1 MPKFGQTI
9 HKLLPPA
16 LLKVEVRNLPLKRS
30 ILSIAKKLRNAS
42 SEQLRKVYITLGLSY
57 QERMHQKNLR
67 SELQRRKDAGESDL
81 AVRRGQIVKLQGSL
95 QKWTFLLLFLSSS
108 ALFLVVITRVGNT
121 FSFTSVVTEP
131 LFKKTTNCEHSFYS
145 LDKALG
151 TIYVLYTNYDQLIN
165 KCDELLTIVDD
176 VKPDLV
182 LLTEVIPKAQILP
195 IGLPNI
201 SIPGFLLFTNFDPDL
216 PHLGKSGYRRL
227 AIYVA
232 DYLHPT
238 QVTYHSVFKEHLWTS
253 ISLDNTENL
262 LIGNIYRSPS
272 SDKFTSTNELC
283 GLINCVNNTKP
294 SYLLIVGDFNYPNID
309 WHRGCLAK
317 VDHSE
322 QLFFDT
328 IQDCVLFQLVMQP
341 ARFRQGAEPHIL
353 DLILTNAEAM
363 IHNIKFTAGLGNS
376 DHVCIQ
382 FGLNCTANRSVSNN
396 IGYNYFKAD

>member
-1 MPKFGQTI
+1 M
-9 HKLLPPA
+9 
-16 LLKVEVRNLPLKRS
+16 
-30 ILSIAKKLRNAS
+30 
-42 SEQLRKVYITLGLSY
+42 
-57 QERMHQKNLR
+57 
-67 SELQRRKDAGESDL
+67 
-81 AVRRGQIVKLQGSL
+81 
-95 QKWTFLLLFLSSS
+95 
-108 ALFLVVITRVGNT
+108 GNT
-121 FSFTSVVTEP
+121 FSFTSVVTEL
-131 LFKKTTNCEHSFYS
+131 LFKKTTDCEHSFYS

-151 TIYVLYTNYDQLIN
+151 TLHVLYTNCDQLIN
-165 KCDELLTIVDD
+165 KYDELLTIVDN

-182 LLTEVIPKAQILP
+182 LLTEVIPKAQILL

-216 PHLGKSGYRRL
+216 PHLGKSGYRGL

-238 QVTYHSVFKEHLWTS
+238 QVTYHSNFKEHLWTS

-283 GLINCVNNTKP
+283 DLINCVNNTKP

-309 WHRGCLAK
+309 WHRGCLTK

-328 IQDCVLFQLVMQP
+328 IQDCVLFQLVTQP
-341 ARFRQGAEPHIL
+341 TRFRQGVEPRIL

-363 IHNIKFTAGLGNS
+363 IHNIKFTAGLGNI

-382 FGLNCTANRSVSNN
+382 FGLNCTTNRSVSNN
-396 IGYNYFKAD
+396 IGYNQEFIICDRICKNVHSSHIQIFKFGDL